1 MITDEQ
7 RGQITRYSSDIE
19 RRLKERLGAEGK
31 GIRELAD
38 SVQTQLTDEIYHH
51 IRFIA
56 RDRNAAVH
64 GDADKSI
71 DMNRY
76 IDRCESVI
84 LLLEKLEKNEAVESL
99 PEWSAKCL
107 FCGRVI
113 SKKAEQCPSCKQ
125 VNPVYSR
132 MQTCVDCGVSYREEY
147 KNCPKCGRPKPFH
160 KILYA
165 FFYQLMRLFYIII
178 ILSVVFAGA
187 AALLFLVGFNNKDVA
202 ALLSLLVW
210 LVLAIWW
217 MFGKKR
223 KRAFRKKRKK

>member
-113 SKKAEQCPSCKQ
+113 SKKAAQCPGCKQ
-125 VNPVYSR
+125 VNPVYAR
-132 MQTCVDCGVSYREEY
+132 LQTCVDCGASYRAEHQV
-147 KNCPKCGRPKPFH
+147 CPKCGRRRPSISPPISSHNMLDSF
-160 KILYA
+160 LWG
-165 FFYQLMRLFYIII
+165 LFDFVIITI
-178 ILSVVFAGA
+178 ITALIIVFG
-187 AALLFLVGFNNKDVA
+187 
-202 ALLSLLVW
+202 
-210 LVLAIWW
+210 LAN
-217 MFGKKR
+217 
-223 KRAFRKKRKK
+223 